1 MTALMISRFS
11 QDIQLMD
18 KQLPSALQ
26 TIVTQICK
34 LFAQIILLFF
44 AQKWLAVSLPAC
56 MLVVYIVQKVYLRT
70 SRQLRFL
77 ELEARAG
84 VFSSFLE
91 SIEGLETI
99 RSFGW
104 SDIVIQ
110 DNISSLD
117 HAQRPEYLLL
127 CLQRWLNIVLDLL
140 AAAVA
145 TSVVAIAVV
154 YQDRV
159 SGAQVGI
166 ALNIMLVANT
176 TLLKLVENWTTLEI
190 SLGAIA
196 RLKSLEE
203 STPVEGGEV
212 GGLVPEES
220 WPERGEV
227 EFKNVTASYGSDSVA
242 LRNLNL
248 TIKAGQK
255 VIICGRTGSGKST
268 ILLTLL
274 RLLELQSGS
283 ITLDGIDIK
292 TTNLDVLR
300 ERCFITVPQDPLLL
314 SNESLRFNLDPSC
327 TLPNEIL
334 ISALEKTQL
343 WAHFL
348 QAASTAATNIHLE
361 SNPHPHPILDANLSL
376 LPSLSTGQTQLL
388 ALCRALVKAKSRQC
402 IGRKPMVLLDEVTA
416 SLDPGME
423 ELISGVVEEGFVE
436 KGFTVV
442 CVAHRREVWIKGV
455 REGRGRVVVVGEG
468 GIKEGWEGEERDD

>member
-1 MTALMISRFS
+1 
-11 QDIQLMD
+11 MD

-34 LFAQIILLFF
+34 LFAQIILLFV

-56 MLVVYIVQKVYLRT
+56 MIVVYIVQKVYLRT

-91 SIEGLETI
+91 SIEGLQTI

-104 SDIVIQ
+104 SDTVIQ

-154 YQDRV
+154 YRDRV

-203 STPVEGGEV
+203 MTPAEGGEV
-212 GGLVPEES
+212 DGLEPAEL

-227 EFKNVTASYGSDSVA
+227 EFKEVTASYGSDSVA

-255 VIICGRTGSGKST
+255 VIICGRTGSVCQQKTHLNPSGKST

-292 TTNLDVLR
+292 TINLDILR

-402 IGRKPMVLLDEVTA
+402 VGRKPVVLLDEVTA

-436 KGFTVV
+436 NGFTVV

-468 GIKEGWEGEERDD
+468 GIKEGWDGEGRDD